1 MNDKVEMIAAIP
13 SENHGQCTFCYT
25 VTVQSSEEELENS
38 KAQRKLTL
46 LVCRV
51 WKPKRTLERIANAAL
66 RTQTRSKSL

>member
-51 WKPKRTLERIANAAL
+51 
-66 RTQTRSKSL
+66 